1 MPPKNAKDTVIRGEM
16 PPFMAVSG
24 LVQVLYNLPS
34 HSVEQYKNK
43 CQNEKNNDVVSLGF
57 LFVFF

>member
-1 MPPKNAKDTVIRGEM
+1 
-16 PPFMAVSG
+16 MAVSG

-57 LFVFF
+57 LFVFFWCEEKQR